1 MNFKRRE
8 GRKVKLFTYKAK
20 DSKGNM
26 YKGSLQAEDSE
37 AFFNYLQQKQ
47 IYCLSYRETNHKT
60 FIKEYRISVK
70 QLTIFCRQLA
80 IMLGS
85 DIPLI
90 KCIYILY
97 QQEKEFKFKNILQ
110 NVYEDLQKGIEFSR
124 SLKLQKRAF
133 PNLLISMIRCGEESG
148 TLDLILERM
157 AKHYES
163 ENKLQNK
170 VKNAM
175 AYPIILG
182 VISFL
187 VILILL
193 LLVVPT
199 FVEMFADYGELPF
212 STQLLM
218 AISNGIENYWGVIL
232 LINVILLGTFSL
244 LFKIKSFKQWI
255 DQMKLTLPIIGR
267 LNIIILSARFAET
280 TATLYASG
288 MSLISILDTV
298 QGIMNNMYIHSKL
311 NHVKQE
317 VTKGVALSN
326 AIRQVDVFPLMLS
339 SVILIGEESGSL
351 EKALYKAAA
360 FYHEE
365 AESAVQKMVT
375 LLEPSMIMILG
386 IIVATIISAILP
398 PMYEMMGSIG

>member
-1 MNFKRRE
+1 M
-8 GRKVKLFTYKAK
+8 
-20 DSKGNM
+20 
-26 YKGSLQAEDSE
+26 
-37 AFFNYLQQKQ
+37 
-47 IYCLSYRETNHKT
+47 
-60 FIKEYRISVK
+60 
-70 QLTIFCRQLA
+70 
-80 IMLGS
+80 
-85 DIPLI
+85 
-90 KCIYILY
+90 
-97 QQEKEFKFKNILQ
+97 
-110 NVYEDLQKGIEFSR
+110 
-124 SLKLQKRAF
+124 
-133 PNLLISMIRCGEESG
+133 
-148 TLDLILERM
+148 
-157 AKHYES
+157 
-163 ENKLQNK
+163 
-170 VKNAM
+170 
-175 AYPIILG
+175 
-182 VISFL
+182 
-187 VILILL
+187 
-193 LLVVPT
+193 
-199 FVEMFADYGELPF
+199 ELPF
-212 STQLLM
+212 STQLLI

-244 LFKIKSFKQWI
+244 LFKMKSFKQWI